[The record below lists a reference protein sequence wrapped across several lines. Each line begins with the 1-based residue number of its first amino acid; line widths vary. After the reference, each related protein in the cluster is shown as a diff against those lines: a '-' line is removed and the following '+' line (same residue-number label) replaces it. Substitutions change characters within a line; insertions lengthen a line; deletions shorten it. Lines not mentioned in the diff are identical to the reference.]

1 MTNKININTN
11 PYRMDDSLSEWM
23 EAFLADR
30 RIQGLA
36 HGTLRFYQQ
45 KLKLFSDYC
54 ATQSIDLVIQ
64 ITADLIRQYLACL
77 EQTSHNPGGKH
88 AAYRALRA
96 FLNWYENEAE
106 PVHWANPIRKVKAP
120 RVPPERLEPVSNET
134 IARMIRACIPNT
146 FSGDRDKA
154 IILCLL
160 DTGMRACEFTG
171 LDLGDVDIAHGQI
184 VIRKG
189 KGSKPRMVFLGRHT
203 LHYLRK
209 YLRRRTD
216 DCPAVWVTHPRFHS
230 ERLSYDGLRSIL
242 HRRSL
247 EAKVEEPTPHS
258 FRRAFALA
266 MLRNGTDLYTL
277 AKLMGHEGITML
289 QRYLKQT
296 SQDTEAAHRR
306 ASPVDYSGLF
316 DRSYHGVGLA

>member
-106 PVHWANPIRKVKAP
+106 PVHWANPIRKGTQGP
-120 RVPPERLEPVSNET
+120 TRT
-134 IARMIRACIPNT
+134 IRAC
-146 FSGDRDKA
+146 F
-154 IILCLL
+154 
-160 DTGMRACEFTG
+160 
-171 LDLGDVDIAHGQI
+171 
-184 VIRKG
+184 
-189 KGSKPRMVFLGRHT
+189 
-203 LHYLRK
+203 
-209 YLRRRTD
+209 
-216 DCPAVWVTHPRFHS
+216 
-230 ERLSYDGLRSIL
+230 ERNNCQNDPSVYSQYI
-242 HRRSL
+242 
-247 EAKVEEPTPHS
+247 
-258 FRRAFALA
+258 FR
-266 MLRNGTDLYTL
+266 GP
-277 AKLMGHEGITML
+277 G
-289 QRYLKQT
+289 
-296 SQDTEAAHRR
+296 
-306 ASPVDYSGLF
+306 
-316 DRSYHGVGLA
+316 